1 MKSAVKYYAAI
12 AATVIDIGLIAL
24 FIILEILTC
33 SGVLIKPIAFQAVDT
48 TKIMFFKIVWIIP
61 IVICTILFILITNI
75 RRKLRDEYEYDKNG
89 VSKEYGHFEKL
100 SADERKEIEKQK
112 MIDAERILDSQTL
125 KNITHKGSKCPQADM
140 DAMIGLDSVKA
151 QMTEIAARMTY
162 EKKEWKR
169 NGNKGKFKPKEAMH
183 MIFMGEPGTGKT
195 TVARIMAGFLYKNGY
210 IRKNQSIEVDGN
222 FLKGLTPG
230 ESSKKTKMLIKK
242 SMGGVL
248 FIDEAYSLLAGSD
261 GQETIATIVKEMEDH
276 RDDLVIILA
285 GYDKEMKQLINSNP
299 GIESR
304 IKYYLWFGDYTM
316 SDYQKMFMQ
325 LAHKRN
331 LQVSS
336 ECLSAVVK
344 RLKYEKTLPNF
355 GNARAVRNLFEKT
368 LDKHAVRVVNEHATV
383 DKLTA
388 DDVPD
393 IEKRH
398 N

>member
-48 TKIMFFKIVWIIP
+48 TKIMFFKIVWIIL

-89 VSKEYGHFEKL
+89 ISREYGHFEKL

-140 DAMIGLDSVKA
+140 DAMIGLDSVKT

-169 NGNKGKFKPKEAMH
+169 NDNKGKFKPKEAMH

-222 FLKGLTPG
+222 FFKGLTPG

-248 FIDEAYSLLAGSD
+248 FIDEAYSLLAGGG
-261 GQETIATIVKEMEDH
+261 GQETISTIVKEMEDH

-299 GIESR
+299 GIKSR

-355 GNARAVRNLFEKT
+355 GNVRAVRNLFEKT
-368 LDKHAVRVVNEHATV
+368 LDKHAVRVINEHATV

>member
-1 MKSAVKYYAAI
+1 
-12 AATVIDIGLIAL
+12 
-24 FIILEILTC
+24 
-33 SGVLIKPIAFQAVDT
+33 
-48 TKIMFFKIVWIIP
+48 
-61 IVICTILFILITNI
+61 
-75 RRKLRDEYEYDKNG
+75 
-89 VSKEYGHFEKL
+89 
-100 SADERKEIEKQK
+100 

-140 DAMIGLDSVKA
+140 DAMIGLDSVKT

-169 NGNKGKFKPKEAMH
+169 NDNKGKFKPKEAMH

-222 FLKGLTPG
+222 FFKGLTPG

-248 FIDEAYSLLAGSD
+248 FIDEAYSLLAGGG
-261 GQETIATIVKEMEDH
+261 GQETISTIVKEMEDH

-355 GNARAVRNLFEKT
+355 GNVRAVRNLFEKT
-368 LDKHAVRVVNEHATV
+368 LDKHAVRVINEHATV

>member
-1 MKSAVKYYAAI
+1 MKSAMKYYAAI
-12 AATVIDIGLIAL
+12 AVTVMDMGLIAL
-24 FIILEILTC
+24 FAVLEVLTC
-33 SGVLIKPIAFQAVDT
+33 SGVLIKPTAFQAVDT
-48 TKIMFFKIVWIIP
+48 TKIMFFKIIWMTLAAVCLGLLIP
-61 IVICTILFILITNI
+61 ITSI
-75 RRKLRDEYEYDKNG
+75 RRKLRDEYEYNESG
-89 VSKEYGHFEKL
+89 VSKKYGHFKKL

-125 KNITHKGSKCPQADM
+125 KNITHKGSEDPQADM

-151 QMTEIAARMTY
+151 QMTEMAARMTY

-195 TVARIMAGFLYKNGY
+195 TVARIMTGFLYKNGY

-248 FIDEAYSLLAGSD
+248 FIDEAYSLLAGGD

-285 GYDKEMKQLINSNP
+285 GYDKEMKQLVNSNP

-304 IKYYLWFGDYTM
+304 VKYYLWFGDYTM

-344 RLKYEKTLPNF
+344 RLKHEKTLPNF

-368 LDKHAVRVVNEHATV
+368 LDKHAVRVVSEHATV

-393 IEKRH
+393 VEKRH

>member
-48 TKIMFFKIVWIIP
+48 TKIMFFKIVWIIL

-89 VSKEYGHFEKL
+89 ISREYGHFEKL

-140 DAMIGLDSVKA
+140 DAMIGLDSVKT

-169 NGNKGKFKPKEAMH
+169 NDNKGKFKPKEAMH

-222 FLKGLTPG
+222 FFKGLTPG

-248 FIDEAYSLLAGSD
+248 FIDEAYSLLAGGG
-261 GQETIATIVKEMEDH
+261 GQETISTIVKEMEDH

-355 GNARAVRNLFEKT
+355 GNVRAVRNLFEKT

>member
-1 MKSAVKYYAAI
+1 
-12 AATVIDIGLIAL
+12 
-24 FIILEILTC
+24 
-33 SGVLIKPIAFQAVDT
+33 
-48 TKIMFFKIVWIIP
+48 MFFKIVWIIP

-195 TVARIMAGFLYKNGY
+195 TVARIMTGFLYKNGY

>member
-1 MKSAVKYYAAI
+1 MKSAVKYYTAI
-12 AATVIDIGLIAL
+12 AATVIDMGLIVL
-24 FIILEILTC
+24 FIILETLTC
-33 SGVLIKPIAFQAVDT
+33 SGVLVKPTAFQAVDT
-48 TKIMFFKIVWIIP
+48 TKIIFFKVVWMILAAVCTGLLIP
-61 IVICTILFILITNI
+61 ITNV
-75 RRKLRDEYEYDKNG
+75 RRKLRDEYEYDENG
-89 VSKEYGHFEKL
+89 VSKKYGHFEKL
-100 SADERKEIEKQK
+100 SADERKKIEKQK
-112 MIDAERILDSQTL
+112 IMDAERILDSQTF
-125 KNITHKGSKCPQADM
+125 KNITHSGSENPQTDM
-140 DAMIGLDSVKA
+140 DAMIGLDSVKK
-151 QMTEIAARMTY
+151 QMTEIAARMMY
-162 EKKEWKR
+162 ERNEWKR

-210 IRKNQSIEVDGN
+210 IRKNQSVEVDGN
-222 FLKGLTPG
+222 FFKGLTPG

-248 FIDEAYSLLAGSD
+248 FIDEAYSLLAGGA

-276 RDDLVIILA
+276 RDDLVVILA
-285 GYDKEMKQLINSNP
+285 GYDKEMKQLVNSNP

-304 IKYYLWFGDYTM
+304 VKYYLWFGNYTM
-316 SDYQKMFMQ
+316 GDYQKMFMQ

-331 LQVSS
+331 LQVSN

-344 RLKYEKTLPNF
+344 RLKHEKTLPNF

-368 LDKHAVRVVNEHATV
+368 LDKHAVRVVNESAEA

-393 IEKRH
+393 VEKRH

>member
-12 AATVIDIGLIAL
+12 AATVIDMGLIAL
-24 FIILEILTC
+24 FIILETLTC
-33 SGVLIKPIAFQAVDT
+33 SGVLIKQTAFQAVDT
-48 TKIMFFKIVWIIP
+48 TKIMFFKVVWMILAAVCIGLLIP
-61 IVICTILFILITNI
+61 ITNI
-75 RRKLRDEYEYDKNG
+75 RRKLRDEYEYEENG
-89 VSKEYGHFEKL
+89 VSKKYGHFEKL
-100 SADERKEIEKQK
+100 SADERKKIEKQK
-112 MIDAERILDSQTL
+112 MMDAERILDSQTL
-125 KNITHKGSKCPQADM
+125 KNITHSGSEDPQTDM
-140 DAMIGLDSVKA
+140 DAMIGLDSVKK
-151 QMTEIAARMTY
+151 QMTEIAVRMMY
-162 EKKEWKR
+162 ERNEWKR

-183 MIFMGEPGTGKT
+183 MIFMGGPGTGKT

-222 FLKGLTPG
+222 FFKGLTPG
-230 ESSKKTKMLIKK
+230 ESSKKTKILIKK

-248 FIDEAYSLLAGSD
+248 FIDEAYSLLAGGN
-261 GQETIATIVKEMEDH
+261 GQETIATIVKEMEDY

-285 GYDKEMKQLINSNP
+285 GYDKEMKQLVNSNP

-304 IKYYLWFGDYTM
+304 VKYYLWFGNYTM
-316 SDYQKMFMQ
+316 GDYQKMFMQ

-336 ECLSAVVK
+336 ECLSTVVK

-368 LDKHAVRVVNEHATV
+368 LDKHAVRVVNKSAEA